1 MFDPFGPPG
10 PRISHLMEFFS
21 FYHQPFENIEVQGSV
36 LFILGSHD
44 GKKKKKKRKELVGG
58 GREIRVLRIWQG
70 CNLPASSVL
79 WIIQFWSNAF
89 LSFEG
94 LNIYMP
100 LRSVCWNSNLQ
111 YEGLKQQGFGKLSLV
126 SKALMDEISISF
138 KEKQEAPL
146 ILPTW
151 EVTANK
157 GCLWG
162 GRFSEGTESAACTFI
177 SNLPN
182 FRRN

>member
-10 PRISHLMEFFS
+10 PRISHLMAFFS
-21 FYHQPFENIEVQGSV
+21 FYHQPFENIEVRGSD

-44 GKKKKKKRKELVGG
+44 GKKKNERGTWGG
-58 GREIRVLRIWQG
+58 GQEDSGTRKSLTGLQPPCQFG
-70 CNLPASSVL
+70 SLNC
-79 WIIQFWSNAF
+79 QFWANAF

-94 LNIYMP
+94 LNIYMS
-100 LRSVCWNSNLQ
+100 LRSACWNSNLQ
-111 YEGLKQQGFGKLSLV
+111 YEGLKQQGFGKVSFA

-138 KEKQEAPL
+138 KEEQEAPL
-146 ILPTW
+146 TLPTW

-162 GRFSEGTESAACTFI
+162 GRFSEGTESACTFI
-177 SNLPN
+177 SNLLN